1 MGFERSF
8 ERNYGLYLT
17 LVFYIPFSAFVLAIY
32 TLAKKQYK
40 AAGLLLLVLSIGLT
54 PVYVFF
60 VHAIFSG
67 GAWDILALFLYLI
80 FITFILKKTPAGF
93 PPKLV
98 MCPECYRVFHFYS
111 PSIRLLESLRSI
123 FRCPFCESVVYS
135 CRGLRGYIVMK
146 DEKDYFEFGDGT
158 RITKTSLA
166 EDLAK
171 KIGSRFVRIEK
182 KDWNEVVDEIYA
194 WKTL

>member
-1 MGFERSF
+1 
-8 ERNYGLYLT
+8 
-17 LVFYIPFSAFVLAIY
+17 
-32 TLAKKQYK
+32 
-40 AAGLLLLVLSIGLT
+40 
-54 PVYVFF
+54 
-60 VHAIFSG
+60 
-67 GAWDILALFLYLI
+67 
-80 FITFILKKTPAGF
+80 
-93 PPKLV
+93 
-98 MCPECYRVFHFYS
+98 
-111 PSIRLLESLRSI
+111 
-123 FRCPFCESVVYS
+123 
-135 CRGLRGYIVMK
+135 MK